1 MPLRGQRLTGT
12 LGKVDDMIVKIIKA
26 LSYVSALC
34 VVIIMCVAF
43 FNVLGE
49 KLLRTGIPSANEIV
63 QYFHVPLVFLTA
75 GFVTLDRGQTS
86 IDLLSS
92 KFPKVIQKF
101 CTIFGFVLGTAICTF
116 MGCRG
121 LVQMGKYM
129 STHAKS
135 STTGGGFI
143 LWPFALV
150 YSVGLF
156 LLAFS
161 FLWSIVRVLAPK
173 EDVEP
178 QAEPDEEGGAV

>member
-1 MPLRGQRLTGT
+1 MPLRGQKLAGT
-12 LGKVDDMIVKIIKA
+12 LGKIDDIIVKVIRS
-26 LSYVSALC
+26 LSYLSAMC

-92 KFPKVIQKF
+92 KFPKIVQKI
-101 CTIFGFVLGTAICTF
+101 CTIFSFCLGTAICTF

-121 LVQMGKYM
+121 LVQMNKYIN
-129 STHAKS
+129 THAKS

-143 LWPFALV
+143 LWPFALI
-150 YSVGLF
+150 YAVGLF

-161 FLWSIVRVLAPK
+161 FAWSIVRLLAPK
-173 EDVEP
+173 VDIEP
-178 QAEPDEEGGAV
+178 ETKTDEEGGAA